1 MVNTSFDRL
10 TIEPCII
17 AYSLCVLKKMC
28 FQGLKLIKGM
38 GIMNNDGS
46 LLKKVGAITEKSR
59 SPYLVAVRDPGV
71 NNIVK

>member
-1 MVNTSFDRL
+1 
-10 TIEPCII
+10 
-17 AYSLCVLKKMC
+17 MC